1 MQTLP
6 CLKLGKRAARLPLPM
21 TPEEVSETMR
31 RCPTQAVEAAIAFQQ
46 GRDPA
51 LAPAIV
57 LGVIE
62 RFAEPAMREKVRNA
76 DDSARLFDD
85 LAIDSLMMVEIVMT
99 IEQVMQVSAPDEELR
114 TLRTIGD
121 VKKYIDAKI
130 RGIAF
135 VPSKPPVGL
144 SCEAVAAALPMS
156 AAFRFVESA
165 RIEGDAAS
173 GVFDLKAA
181 QPILAAHFPGNPV
194 LPASILT
201 EAVGQLA
208 CLYILKSGR
217 DEFAAA
223 EGKAW
228 FSSADAIRCLKLC
241 RPGDALTLEV
251 KLLRVHPPL
260 ATFSGAVLSGGEKAA
275 AIGELTLAFGP
286 LPETAAPQASNSPAS
301 CEASS

>member
-1 MQTLP
+1 
-6 CLKLGKRAARLPLPM
+6 
-21 TPEEVSETMR
+21 
-31 RCPTQAVEAAIAFQQ
+31 
-46 GRDPA
+46 
-51 LAPAIV
+51 
-57 LGVIE
+57 
-62 RFAEPAMREKVRNA
+62 
-76 DDSARLFDD
+76 
-85 LAIDSLMMVEIVMT
+85 
-99 IEQVMQVSAPDEELR
+99 
-114 TLRTIGD
+114 

-135 VPSKPPVGL
+135 VRRSPRGPFVRGRGGGPAH
-144 SCEAVAAALPMS
+144 ER
-156 AAFRFVESA
+156 AFRFVESA

>member
-1 MQTLP
+1 
-6 CLKLGKRAARLPLPM
+6 M
-21 TPEEVSETMR
+21 TPEEVTETMR
-31 RCPTQAVEAAIAFQQ
+31 RCPPRAVEAAIAFQES
-46 GRDPA
+46 RDPA

-121 VKKYIDAKI
+121 VKKYMDAKI

-135 VPSKPPVGL
+135 VPPKPPVGL
-144 SCEAVAAALPMS
+144 SCDAVAAALPIG

-181 QPILAAHFPGNPV
+181 QPILAVHFPGNPV

-217 DEFAAA
+217 DEFTSA
-223 EGKAW
+223 EGKTW
-228 FSSADAIRCLKLC
+228 FSSADAIRCFKIC
-241 RPGDALTLEV
+241 RPGDVLTLEV

-260 ATFSGAVLSGGEKAA
+260 ATFSGSVLSGGDKAA
-275 AIGELTLAFGP
+275 NIGELTLAFGP
-286 LPETAAPQASNSPAS
+286 LPEAAAPQSANTPAS